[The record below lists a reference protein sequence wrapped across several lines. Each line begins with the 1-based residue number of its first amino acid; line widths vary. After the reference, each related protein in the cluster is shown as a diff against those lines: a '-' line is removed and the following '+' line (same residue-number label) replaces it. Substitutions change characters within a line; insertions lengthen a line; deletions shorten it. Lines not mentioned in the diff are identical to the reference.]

1 MAGLSNAGKAAMLTG
16 LTGVALYASLH
27 TADPGTT
34 GTSEITG
41 GAPAYARLGITWRA
55 AGVPTAGQVSNSAAM
70 TFNVPPSTSIGW
82 IGYWSAVTAGTYE
95 GGYALSAV
103 EAFTGQGTYTI
114 AIDAIVE
121 TQV

>member
-41 GAPAYARLGITWRA
+41 GAP
-55 AGVPTAGQVSNSAAM
+55 VPTAGQVSNSAAM